1 VPLSMVM
8 MLVGDLH
15 TKLADQELAADGVSG
30 PVCGLQGP
38 EFPGTTLNP
47 MRATGDQRAERGL

>member
-1 VPLSMVM
+1 